1 MLRAHLRTLLLL
13 TSFAAIAACDD
24 KKDEA
29 KSDAKA
35 KADAKSGDA
44 KAGDAKADAKTG
56 DAKTG
61 EAKTGD
67 AKTGDAKADAKVE
80 PTPSS
85 ATDDA
90 AAWEA
95 EQRAKWG
102 SCKVDVSGSI
112 TKSFETAG
120 GRSALGSDY
129 FMNDQEIQEAVK
141 FLSRGKSVEEAMKQD
156 PRVYTLVVNCSG
168 GGLNLNFLPSADS
181 KYADVP
187 FGPKKYELAG
197 LMGNKP
203 GFMTV
208 MMSIDNK
215 MLRREPGGHFEITKF
230 DKTGLVANFAFKAKD
245 EAGGAVDVKG
255 TIDYR
260 CAHDTALCREGRGE
274 K

>member
-1 MLRAHLRTLLLL
+1 MFHAHLRTLCLL
-13 TSFAAIAACDD
+13 TSLAALAACDD
-24 KKDEA
+24 KKDEPT
-29 KSDAKA
+29 SDAKA
-35 KADAKSGDA
+35 KAEAKTGDAKSGDAKTGDA
-44 KAGDAKADAKTG
+44 KAGDAKSDAKSG
-56 DAKTG
+56 DAKT
-61 EAKTGD
+61 
-67 AKTGDAKADAKVE
+67 ADAKVE

-85 ATDDA
+85 ATDDS

-215 MLRREPGGHFEITKF
+215 MLMREPGGHFEITKF

-245 EAGGAVDVKG
+245 ESGGAVDVKG

>member
-1 MLRAHLRTLLLL
+1 MLRAHLRTLCLL

-35 KADAKSGDA
+35 KADTKTGDA
-44 KAGDAKADAKTG
+44 KAKADAKTG
-56 DAKTG
+56 DG
-61 EAKTGD
+61 KTGD
-67 AKTGDAKADAKVE
+67 AKTGDAKTGDTKTVDAKVE

-102 SCKVDVSGSI
+102 SCKVDLSGSI

-120 GRSALGSDY
+120 GLSALGSDY
-129 FMNDQEIQEAVK
+129 FMNDEELRKAVAI
-141 FLSRGKSVEEAMKQD
+141 FSRDKSVEEAMKQD
-156 PRVYTLVVNCSG
+156 PKVYTLVVNCSG
-168 GGLNLNFLPSADS
+168 GGRNLNCLPSADS

-208 MMSIDNK
+208 MMSVDNK
-215 MLRREPGGHFEITKF
+215 MLSREPGGHFEITKF
-230 DKTGLVANFAFKAKD
+230 DKTGLVANFAFEAKD

>member
-1 MLRAHLRTLLLL
+1 MFHAHLRTLCLLS
-13 TSFAAIAACDD
+13 SFAAIAACDE

-29 KSDAKA
+29 KSDATA

-44 KAGDAKADAKTG
+44 KTDAKAGDAKAG
-56 DAKTG
+56 DAK
-61 EAKTGD
+61 A
-67 AKTGDAKADAKVE
+67 DAKADAKVE

-102 SCKVDVSGSI
+102 SCKVDVSGAM

-120 GRSALGSDY
+120 GRNALGSDY
-129 FMNDQEIQEAVK
+129 FMNDQELREAVG
-141 FLSRGKSVEEAMKQD
+141 FLSRGKSVDEAMKED
-156 PRVYTLVVNCSG
+156 PRLYTLIVNCSG

-197 LMGNKP
+197 LMGKKP

-215 MLRREPGGHFEITKF
+215 MLMREPGGHFEITKF
-230 DKTGLVANFAFKAKD
+230 DKTGLAANFAFKAKD
-245 EAGGAVDVKG
+245 ESGGAVDVKG

-260 CAHDTALCREGRGE
+260 CAQDTALCREGRGE